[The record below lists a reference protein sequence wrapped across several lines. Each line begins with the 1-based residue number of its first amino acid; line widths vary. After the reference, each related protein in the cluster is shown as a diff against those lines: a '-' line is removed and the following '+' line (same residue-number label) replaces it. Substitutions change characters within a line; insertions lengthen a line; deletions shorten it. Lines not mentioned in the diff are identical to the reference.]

1 MVKGEKNHRQKNRKP
16 PDSFVLPGGSDLL
29 ARSPS
34 SRAITGPSRQTYNDC
49 PLLLLIMKIVN
60 TSSGVVL
67 RQVAPDFVLEGPLPV
82 LPVDQ
87 R

>member
-1 MVKGEKNHRQKNRKP
+1 MVKGEKNGQKNRKP

-60 TSSGVVL
+60 TSSAVVP
-67 RQVAPDFVLEGPLPV
+67 RQVAPDLVLEGPFPI